1 MEDEEGRGS
10 GRCDYK
16 RGRVLLF
23 LDLSDF
29 DMTAE
34 IVNSATK
41 KHRKLEICVL
51 PVCVW
56 LYGV

>member
-1 MEDEEGRGS
+1 MKKEEAAAVVIINVGGF
-10 GRCDYK
+10 CC
-16 RGRVLLF
+16 F
-23 LDLSDF
+23 LICLIP
-29 DMTAE
+29 DMTVE

-41 KHRKLEICVL
+41 KQRKLEICVL